1 MSDIVRDGKVVCIEF
16 APRMFR
22 QLVANCEPRPNMMPL
37 LADATRPKEYAFA
50 AEKARIVYQDVAQKG
65 QADILA
71 DNMEVFDAEWG
82 MVAVKARSED
92 VTEAPAVI
100 FRN

>member
-1 MSDIVRDGKVVCIEF
+1 MVCIEF
-16 APRMFR
+16 SPRMFR

-50 AEKARIVYQDVAQKG
+50 AENARIVYQDVAQKG

-82 MVAVKARSED
+82 MVAVKAGSED